1 MGTTWMRRWV
11 TWTCVLLT
19 LAATLAPATAQA
31 APPAA
36 RLSVRKVKGADFLG
50 RVAGVFRV
58 AVDVPENVRL
68 VTFYLDGQPVAR
80 VTRQPFV
87 FQLDTRD
94 FPSGEHRLEAVAHL
108 STGAVTTSNSVWLE
122 FRSQRWRLVV
132 RQSMFLYAGL
142 LLVLCV
148 VAALALRRLLR
159 IQPRLVLLDR

>member
-68 VTFYLDGQPVAR
+68 VT
-80 VTRQPFV
+80 
-87 FQLDTRD
+87 
-94 FPSGEHRLEAVAHL
+94 
-108 STGAVTTSNSVWLE
+108 SNSVWLE